1 MSKKN
6 RKNIVYSTDPDFQYE
21 YEESKVQETLP
32 PSQQNLKLLV
42 DRKARAGKE
51 ATLIQG
57 FIGTDK
63 DLKDLGKKLKTACAV
78 GGSVKNGEIIIQG
91 NFRDRLYEM
100 LKREGFNVK
109 KVGG

>member
-6 RKNIVYSTDPDFQYE
+6 RKDVVYSTDPDFQYE
-21 YEESKVQETLP
+21 YESEEVLDTLP
-32 PSQQNLKLLV
+32 SNQQYLKIMI
-42 DRKARAGKE
+42 DRKGRAGKE

-57 FIGTDK
+57 FVGNEI
-63 DLKDLGKKLKTACAV
+63 DLKILGKKLKTACAV

-91 NFRDRLYEM
+91 NFRDKLFEM
-100 LKREGFNVK
+100 LINDGYKVK